1 MSLLP
6 KKNPVID
13 GLEITTY
20 LKCASEVGG
29 DYFDFLQDDNGTLY
43 SICGDATGHGV
54 TSGIMVAVTKAALNG
69 IELEDPSTMMQK
81 LNKIVRKINFG
92 TLRMSLSIAAVHKD
106 SITISS
112 AAMPPTY
119 FFSAAD
125 NLLEELMISNLP
137 LGGMDKEKFTSV
149 TRSFNKGD
157 VFVMLSDGLPELP
170 NAKNELLDYANVF
183 NCISENSLNS
193 AEQIKESLIKLSD
206 DWANGLMN
214 PDDITMVVIKK
225 I

>member
-1 MSLLP
+1 
-6 KKNPVID
+6 
-13 GLEITTY
+13 
-20 LKCASEVGG
+20 
-29 DYFDFLQDDNGTLY
+29 
-43 SICGDATGHGV
+43 
-54 TSGIMVAVTKAALNG
+54 MVAVTKAALNG

-92 TLRMSLSIAAVHKD
+92 TLRMSLSIAAVSKD

-125 NLLEELMISNLP
+125 NSLEELMISNLP

-149 TRSFNKGD
+149 TRNFNKGD

-170 NAKNELLDYANVF
+170 NAKNELLDYANVYK
-183 NCISENSLNS
+183 CILENTLNS

-214 PDDITMVVIKK
+214 PDDITIVVIKK
-225 I
+225 V